1 MLQQLRLK
9 PIAIKHTGLLPPI
22 LAPLLAA
29 AELGTDLTPVM
40 QGIAHDLG
48 FDSVMHGIS
57 LSVRPNADTSSF
69 VFTTLPVEWV
79 SIYDQRAYI
88 EVDPRVQV
96 GIESTLPFV
105 WDQTGLR
112 GRGPRLDEFLETAS
126 AYGVASGVSIPI
138 RDSRA
143 RGAIFALNSA
153 IGRYDDARTAL
164 ISGNLGD
171 IMLVGHYFH
180 ELVLSAILEQQIP
193 PMAAGQPLSPRER
206 QCLEMAARGLT
217 SGDIGIKLGITE
229 RTAYYHFSNII
240 SKLGVLNRQEAIAKA
255 ITQGIIQVKR

>member
-1 MLQQLRLK
+1 MLQRLRLK
-9 PIAIKHTGLLPPI
+9 PIAIKHAGFLPPV

-29 AELGTDLTPVM
+29 AEIGADLTPVM
-40 QGIAHDLG
+40 QGIARDLG

-57 LSVRPNADTSSF
+57 LSVRPNSDTSSF

-79 SIYDQRAYI
+79 SMYDQRAYI

-96 GIESTLPFV
+96 GIESTLPLV
-105 WDQTGLR
+105 WDQAGLR
-112 GRGPRLDEFLETAS
+112 GQNPRLDEFLDAAS
-126 AYGVASGVSIPI
+126 SFGVASGVSIPI

-153 IGRYDDARTAL
+153 VTRNDEARTAL
-164 ISGNLGD
+164 ISRNLGD

-180 ELVLSAILEQQIP
+180 ELILSAILEQQIP

-217 SGDIGIKLGITE
+217 SGDIGIKLGFTE
-229 RTAYYHFSNII
+229 RTAYFHFSNII
-240 SKLGVLNRQEAIAKA
+240 AKLGVLNRQEAIAKA
-255 ITQGIIQVKR
+255 ITQGIIQVTR